1 MANTYQSAHTGTTID
16 NTITYLQVPSTT
28 LILGTSWTG
37 SAPPYTQTVS
47 CGGVSASYSVVVGL
61 DLSSVAYDNIADV
74 QAEYSKI
81 YRVET
86 LNNQLKFYADEPTE
100 SSLKLIIVK

>member
-16 NTITYLQVPSTT
+16 NTISYLQIPSTT
-28 LILGTSWTG
+28 LTLGTSWAG
-37 SAPPYTQTVS
+37 STAPYTQTVN
-47 CGGVSASYSVVVGL
+47 CAGVSASYSVVVGL
-61 DLSSVAYDNIADV
+61 DLSSVAYDSIADI

-100 SSLKLIIVK
+100 LSLKLIVVK